1 MVYNSKKETN
11 NPFLPKVQEKWKEFM
26 KFEGDSLIE
35 KIVKGFTSLILL
47 CLLICLIPIGII
59 MSIYNTFYNLQK
71 KAYDNLNSNN
81 NQTASQFEF
90 VSAVEFG
97 IYALLSLPF
106 LLLLIPYWIFAIIV
120 TWLAKHWIITTIL
133 IVILLV
139 YLIFK
144 NDINPLISRY
154 IFDLKQNFH

>member
-11 NPFLPKVQEKWKEFM
+11 NPFLPKIQEKWKELM

-35 KIVKGFTSLILL
+35 KIVRSITSLILL
-47 CLLICLIPIGII
+47 CILICLIPVGII

-71 KAYDNLNSNN
+71 KAYDNLISDK

-106 LLLLIPYWIFAIIV
+106 LLLLIPYWIFAVIV
-120 TWLAKHWIITTIL
+120 TWLAKHRIIATIF
-133 IVILLV
+133 IVILLI
-139 YLIFK
+139 YLIYM
-144 NDINPLISRY
+144 NEINQLIGRY
-154 IFDLKQNFH
+154 IFDLKQNFQ

>member
-1 MVYNSKKETN
+1 MVYNSKKETD

-26 KFEGDSLIE
+26 KFEGESFIE
-35 KIVKGFTSLILL
+35 IIVKSISSLILL
-47 CLLICLIPIGII
+47 CVLVCLIPVGII
-59 MSIYNTFYNLQK
+59 ISVYNTFYNLQK
-71 KAYDNLNSNN
+71 KAYDNLNSDN
-81 NQTASQFEF
+81 NQTSSQF

-120 TWLAKHWIITTIL
+120 TWFAKHWIIATIL
-133 IVILLV
+133 IVILLI

-144 NDINPLISRY
+144 NDINQLIGGY
-154 IFDLKQNFH
+154 IYNLKQNLQ